1 MIKINVDKLISI
13 IVQKGITYTELS
25 NMTGIDKAV
34 ISRILNKKTKRTK
47 PKTIFKI
54 INALGIKFEDIKGEG

>member
-1 MIKINVDKLISI
+1 MIKVNVDKLISI
-13 IVQKGITYTELS
+13 IVERGITFTELS

-34 ISRILNKKTKRTK
+34 ISRILNKKTQKSK

-54 INALGIKFEDIKGEG
+54 INALGIKFEDIKEE